1 MCLIWINVRG
11 LNFRYCVIGFNVM
24 REFIMHTEDKT
35 VVKNIV
41 KTLAMIVF
49 VAFFLIYVSM
59 GFG

>member
-1 MCLIWINVRG
+1 MLSV
-11 LNFRYCVIGFNVM
+11 FNMMWEFVM
-24 REFIMHTEDKT
+24 HAEDKS

-59 GFG
+59 GFS

>member
-1 MCLIWINVRG
+1 
-11 LNFRYCVIGFNVM
+11 
-24 REFIMHTEDKT
+24 MHAEDKN

>member
-1 MCLIWINVRG
+1 M
-11 LNFRYCVIGFNVM
+11 M
-24 REFIMHTEDKT
+24 REFIMHTEDKN

-59 GFG
+59 GFS

>member
-1 MCLIWINVRG
+1 VLLVINA
-11 LNFRYCVIGFNVM
+11 M
-24 REFIMHTEDKT
+24 REFVMHTEDKS

-59 GFG
+59 GFS